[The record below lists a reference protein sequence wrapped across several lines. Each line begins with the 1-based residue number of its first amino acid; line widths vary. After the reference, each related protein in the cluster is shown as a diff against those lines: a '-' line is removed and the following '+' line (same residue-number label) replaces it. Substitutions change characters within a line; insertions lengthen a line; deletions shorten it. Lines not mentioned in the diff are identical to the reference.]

1 MQIHVWYW
9 FNQLWSKLQG
19 LDWPWIAFLVPDC
32 SEPEEGFHLDELQLS
47 VVNNNISPVFIFVEK
62 EEEKNPMEIFNLGRH
77 RPNATTATPSHLVKN
92 YYISSSNSFSK
103 SSTINL
109 KMVIM
114 FWDSPWRRDPEQSRT
129 EGRIPQSLENT
140 QAVCN

>member
-1 MQIHVWYW
+1 
-9 FNQLWSKLQG
+9 
-19 LDWPWIAFLVPDC
+19 
-32 SEPEEGFHLDELQLS
+32 
-47 VVNNNISPVFIFVEK
+47 
-62 EEEKNPMEIFNLGRH
+62 MERFNLGRH

-114 FWDSPWRRDPEQSRT
+114 FETRLEEEILNNPALRAAFLRAWRIQKLSAIRFSSWNFHFHNSIDSFHCL
-129 EGRIPQSLENT
+129 SLVRKSIITFSIRSLHYKPFFKSSNNILGT
-140 QAVCN
+140 QYQIVNNVDVIHQF